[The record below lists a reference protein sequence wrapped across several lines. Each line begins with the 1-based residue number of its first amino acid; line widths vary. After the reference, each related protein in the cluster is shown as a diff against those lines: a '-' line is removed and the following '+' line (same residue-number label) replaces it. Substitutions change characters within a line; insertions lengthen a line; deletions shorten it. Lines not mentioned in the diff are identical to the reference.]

1 MKCPHCG
8 AWSAVLDTR
17 ATRRRRECANGHRF
31 STVETVVGLSGN
43 RTQKWARNQAI
54 RADARGNS
62 ELARIHNVSEAR
74 IREIRRLPCAASS

>member
-8 AWSAVLDTR
+8 AWSTVLATR

-31 STVETVVGLSGN
+31 NTVETVLGLSGN
-43 RTQKWARNQAI
+43 RVQKWARNQAI
-54 RADARGNS
+54 RADERGNS